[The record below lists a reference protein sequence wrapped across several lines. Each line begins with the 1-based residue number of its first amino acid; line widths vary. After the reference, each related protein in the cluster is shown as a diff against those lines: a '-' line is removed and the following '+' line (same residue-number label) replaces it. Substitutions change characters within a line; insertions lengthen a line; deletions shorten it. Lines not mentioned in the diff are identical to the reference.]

1 MTQQAKS
8 LLTDQMKRAVGV
20 EWEPTVLDV
29 ERGHVRRFA
38 EAIGDSNPLFIDEK
52 RARKSCHGGL
62 IAPPTFL
69 RAVLAPQPKV
79 DLKLPQ
85 RVLDGGSDWEYF
97 GPVRVGDVITAR
109 AKIASIAERTLSLGP
124 ALFVTTEISYV
135 NQFGEVVATQRSTR
149 ICY

>member
-1 MTQQAKS
+1 VTQQTQS
-8 LLTDQMKRAVGV
+8 LLTEEMKRAVGV
-20 EWEPTVLDV
+20 EWEPSVLEV
-29 ERGHVRRFA
+29 ERGHIRRFA
-38 EAIGDSNPLFIDEK
+38 EAIGDPNPLYTDEK
-52 RARKSCHGGL
+52 HARRSRYGGI

-79 DLKLPQ
+79 ELNLPK

-97 GPVRVGDVITAR
+97 GPVRPGDVITAR
-109 AKIASIAERTLSLGP
+109 ARIASITERALSLGP
-124 ALFVTTEISYV
+124 ALFVTTEITYS